1 VKHQN
6 RMTASF
12 TNYAARLRRLLHP
25 WPVSPRGGIHA
36 DITESCF
43 NELAI
48 ELFALQFNHNR
59 LYRKL
64 CEARGV
70 SPAQVSIWQQLPA
83 VPAAAFKGLELTSL
97 PEADRTALFLSS
109 GTTEQKPSRHFHNA
123 QSLDLYEASVVPWFQ
138 AHLWP
143 EAQAKLELVF
153 LAPPPSLAPYSSL
166 VHMLATIRRQ
176 LGAPGSQFTGS
187 VAGDG
192 RWTLD
197 LPKTISALENAMAA
211 HRQIALLGTA
221 FNFVHLLDRLAQ
233 MQRRLPLPEGT
244 RLMETGGYKG
254 RSRSLPKAELH
265 ANITERLGIPAARIV
280 SEYGMTELSSQAYD
294 WKVPAPGAQ
303 VETVKRTFHFPP
315 WARVQIISPETGV
328 EVGEGA
334 TGLLRVCD
342 LANLHSA
349 LAVQTE
355 DLAVRRG
362 AGFELLGRAA
372 AAEPRGCSLMTA

>member
-1 VKHQN
+1 
-6 RMTASF
+6 MTATF
-12 TNYAARLRRLLHP
+12 TDYAARLRRLLDSRSA
-25 WPVSPRGGIHA
+25 SPPGGIEG
-36 DITESCF
+36 DITEPRF

-70 SPAQVSIWQQLPA
+70 SPAQVSSWQQLPA
-83 VPAAAFKGLELTSL
+83 VPAAAFKAVELTSL
-97 PEADRTALFLSS
+97 PEADRTAIFHSS
-109 GTTEQKPSRHFHNA
+109 GTTEQQPSRHFHSA

-138 AHLWP
+138 ARVWP
-143 EAQAKLELVF
+143 EAQEKLDFVF
-153 LAPPPSLAPYSSL
+153 LAPPPALAPRSSL
-166 VHMLATIRRQ
+166 GHMFETIRRQ
-176 LGAPGSQFTGS
+176 LGAPGSQFTG
-187 VAGDG
+187 ALDGDG

-197 LPKTISALENAMAA
+197 LPKTISALENAIAA
-211 HRQIALLGTA
+211 DRPIALLGTA
-221 FNFVHLLDRLAQ
+221 FNFVHLLDRLAEHR
-233 MQRRLPLPEGT
+233 RRLPLPEGT

-254 RSRSLPKAELH
+254 RSRSLSKAELH
-265 ANITERLGIPAARIV
+265 QKITQRLGVPPTRVV

-303 VETVKRTFHFPP
+303 VGATERAFHFPP
-315 WARVQIISPETGV
+315 WARAQIISPETGE
-328 EVGEGA
+328 EVSEGA

-342 LANLHSA
+342 LANLHSV

-362 AGFELLGRAA
+362 AGFEVVGRAE